1 MAEHTQIPTLICDD
15 ITALYALLGVGDLI
29 GVEGTEERIVKLS
42 ERSDVSCPLHHFELF
57 PMLAARVGFSRGKL
71 PRHQRAWGRR

>member
-42 ERSDVSCPLHHFELF
+42 ERSDVSCPLHHFELVPDACRSCRF
-57 PMLAARVGFSRGKL
+57 LAGEAS
-71 PRHQRAWGRR
+71 